1 MSSREKRLI
10 ALISLVVCATAI
22 FCLVLYYIPTLV
34 YIAFIIGVCCV
45 ACYYHSGE
53 SLYVRLGPHPRR
65 GLTIPPVLRRWLP
78 GIANGVPTA
87 GRVRSRTVNDDVRES
102 VVFTGQRR
110 FDSAICRKDATHSD
124 SFILSP
130 RDILMGSYIGKAK
143 SPASVVGRP
152 RAGASSGANT
162 IAREQ
167 LTLRERLA
175 RPNQAVITPNRR
187 LSFGGEPLGTMG
199 RFTITPQR
207 HYPLQQT
214 GTSSVGILPPTQWD
228 GFRKKNILTPR
239 NSPAVHS
246 PVTVKIA
253 RPDHNTTQ
261 SQLFDHLNSPGV
273 LGSPG
278 LGAPAD
284 PCSRETV
291 LSVLKE
297 SRKRVVEDDRSF
309 TAGQKSKRRRHDS
322 SGSAHLAFEPLLPN
336 GAPSQLVLN
345 SLKRGL
351 NAMVEESTM
360 KRSRTSSISSV
371 SCGLTPSGTLGSVR
385 NSIRSSLSSS
395 QGITQWKKAST
406 RSLSPLSSPGS
417 SRSQTPE
424 RASKKPREEDA
435 RSPSSV
441 SLARSDKT
449 LTDPAPTTGK
459 LSPAPEVPVA
469 SASSDSAGSGK
480 RKRKIPLVSS
490 RRGDQISLPPP
501 PELGYTITV
510 KDLDQEKK
518 AALSQINTVLK
529 EPEPEKPAPVVT
541 TSSKP
546 PMSDNPTP
554 TLLASHL
561 TVSMPARVAAPI
573 PVINLDPVPSNNI
586 NTAPTSTAF
595 PVTNTPAANPLLESL
610 KMMRNNPLTSAA
622 DNPTVTTPAPLV
634 PAEQK
639 SKTSLT
645 APQATLPS
653 LSQPAPPSLSQ
664 PAPPSLSQPAPPSL
678 SQPAPP
684 SLSQPAPPSLSQP
697 APPSLSQPALPSL
710 SQPAPPSLSQ
720 PALPSLSQPAPPSL
734 SQPAPPSLSQPA
746 PPSLSQPA
754 PPSLSQPAP
763 PSLSQPAPPSLSQ
776 PAPPSRSQP
785 APPSLSQPAPPS
797 LSQPAPPSL
806 SQPAPP
812 SLSQPAPPSLSQPAP
827 PSLSQPAPPSLSQPA
842 PPSLSQPA
850 PPSLSQPAPP
860 SRSQPASTMP
870 SAFTQA
876 LSQVTKAPSS
886 VPILGGASLFGMAN
900 PLTAPSS
907 SLGPTTTTT
916 TETTSSNNPLLAS
929 VFKPIFGATALAPEG
944 TPALPTFKPIFGS
957 ATATSAFGQPAST
970 SAPSNAS
977 TSAIVFSRLTN
988 SSTVAPAA
996 SLFTGLSNSTNPAT
1010 PPSVKSLFGNWSAL
1024 PATTAAT
1031 TTATGSTFQFGTAS
1045 TTASGPTLSSTA
1057 AATTSNS
1064 GFSFGAMTTTS
1075 ATTQPTPSAT
1085 TQGGFTFG
1093 QPVATQSST
1102 TASFGGFGMA
1112 TAATATAPT
1121 PANQSTFTFG
1131 KSSFEAPAASVF
1143 PGAIQ
1148 APAATAA
1155 ANPFTFGSP
1164 ATGAT
1169 PAPFAFGA
1177 AATTATST
1185 FGTTT
1190 KLAFGANST
1199 GFAFGNTTGTPAAP
1213 AFGSATQTVGILPAS
1228 APTFSF
1234 GGVSTQQAPAT
1245 PAQPATGG
1253 FNFGAA
1259 ISGTQFGTSNPTTQ
1273 TPGFNFG
1280 TSTPAFGQSTAA
1292 GPVPFGSPGTP
1303 VQGFSAMGSS
1313 SFGSPSAPSFSI
1325 GAGSKTSGAR
1335 QRLQARRQHPRKK

>member
-22 FCLVLYYIPTLV
+22 FCLVLYYIPTLL

-53 SLYVRLGPHPRR
+53 SLYVSLGPHPRR

-87 GRVRSRTVNDDVRES
+87 GRVRSRTVKDDVRES

-152 RAGASSGANT
+152 RAGASSVANT
-162 IAREQ
+162 NAREQ
-167 LTLRERLA
+167 FTLRERLA

-261 SQLFDHLNSPGV
+261 SQFDHLNSPGV

-284 PCSRETV
+284 PCSKETV

-336 GAPSQLVLN
+336 GAPSQLV

-424 RASKKPREEDA
+424 RASKKP
-435 RSPSSV
+435 SQCTVCPV
-441 SLARSDKT
+441 
-449 LTDPAPTTGK
+449 TGK

-529 EPEPEKPAPVVT
+529 EPEHDIDFWAISFVPEPEKPAPVVT

-546 PMSDNPTP
+546 PVSDNPTP

-573 PVINLDPVPSNNI
+573 PVINLDPVPSNTV
-586 NTAPTSTAF
+586 NTAPTSTSF

-610 KMMRNNPLTSAA
+610 KMMRNNPLTS
-622 DNPTVTTPAPLV
+622 
-634 PAEQK
+634 
-639 SKTSLT
+639 
-645 APQATLPS
+645 
-653 LSQPAPPSLSQ
+653 
-664 PAPPSLSQPAPPSL
+664 
-678 SQPAPP
+678 
-684 SLSQPAPPSLSQP
+684 
-697 APPSLSQPALPSL
+697 
-710 SQPAPPSLSQ
+710 
-720 PALPSLSQPAPPSL
+720 
-734 SQPAPPSLSQPA
+734 
-746 PPSLSQPA
+746 
-754 PPSLSQPAP
+754 
-763 PSLSQPAPPSLSQ
+763 
-776 PAPPSRSQP
+776 
-785 APPSLSQPAPPS
+785 
-797 LSQPAPPSL
+797 
-806 SQPAPP
+806 PAPP

-876 LSQVTKAPSS
+876 LSQVTKATSS

-907 SLGPTTTTT
+907 SLGPTTTAT

-929 VFKPIFGATALAPEG
+929 VFKPIFGATTLAPEG
-944 TPALPTFKPIFGS
+944 TPVLPTFKPIFGS

-970 SAPSNAS
+970 SAPSNAM
-977 TSAIVFSRLTN
+977 
-988 SSTVAPAA
+988 APAA
-996 SLFTGLSNSTNPAT
+996 SMFTGLSNSTNPAT

-1031 TTATGSTFQFGTAS
+1031 TTATGRSTFQFGTAS
-1045 TTASGPTLSSTA
+1045 TTAPGPTLSSTA

-1064 GFSFGAMTTTS
+1064 SFSFGAMTTTS
-1075 ATTQPTPSAT
+1075 AATQPTPSAT

-1112 TAATATAPT
+1112 TAAAATATAPA

>member
-10 ALISLVVCATAI
+10 ALISIVFCATAI
-22 FCLVLYYIPTLV
+22 FCLVLYYIPTLL
-34 YIAFIIGVCCV
+34 YIAFILGVCCV

-53 SLYVRLGPHPRR
+53 SLYVSLGPHPRR
-65 GLTIPPVLRRWLP
+65 GLRIPPVLRRWLP

-87 GRVRSRTVNDDVRES
+87 GRVRSRTVKDDVRES

-110 FDSAICRKDATHSD
+110 FESAICRKDAGHSD
-124 SFILSP
+124 SFLLSP
-130 RDILMGSYIGKAK
+130 RDILMGSYIGKAE
-143 SPASVVGRP
+143 SPPSVGRP
-152 RAGASSGANT
+152 RAGASSGANPN
-162 IAREQ
+162 AREQ

-175 RPNQAVITPNRR
+175 RPNQAVSTPNRR

-214 GTSSVGILPPTQWD
+214 GTSSVGILPPNQWD

-253 RPDHNTTQ
+253 RPDHNTTR

-278 LGAPAD
+278 LGAPVD

-309 TAGQKSKRRRHDS
+309 TAWQKSKRRRHDS

-360 KRSRTSSISSV
+360 KRSRTSSISSM

-395 QGITQWKKAST
+395 QGVSPWKKAST

-546 PMSDNPTP
+546 PVSDNPTP

-561 TVSMPARVAAPI
+561 TVSMPASVAAPI
-573 PVINLDPVPSNNI
+573 PVINLDPVPSSTV
-586 NTAPTSTAF
+586 NTAPAY

-622 DNPTVTTPAPLV
+622 ADNTTVTTHVPLV

-645 APQATLPS
+645 APQLTLPS
-653 LSQPAPPSLSQ
+653 QPAL
-664 PAPPSLSQPAPPSL
+664 
-678 SQPAPP
+678 
-684 SLSQPAPPSLSQP
+684 
-697 APPSLSQPALPSL
+697 PSLSQPALPSL
-710 SQPAPPSLSQ
+710 SQPALPSLSQ
-720 PALPSLSQPAPPSL
+720 PALPSLSQPALPSL
-734 SQPAPPSLSQPA
+734 SQPALPSL
-746 PPSLSQPA
+746 
-754 PPSLSQPAP
+754 
-763 PSLSQPAPPSLSQ
+763 
-776 PAPPSRSQP
+776 
-785 APPSLSQPAPPS
+785 
-797 LSQPAPPSL
+797 
-806 SQPAPP
+806 
-812 SLSQPAPPSLSQPAP
+812 
-827 PSLSQPAPPSLSQPA
+827 
-842 PPSLSQPA
+842 
-850 PPSLSQPAPP
+850 
-860 SRSQPASTMP
+860 SQPASTMP

-886 VPILGGASLFGMAN
+886 VPILGGASLFGMVN
-900 PLTAPSS
+900 PLTALSS
-907 SLGPTTTTT
+907 SPAPTTTTTAT
-916 TETTSSNNPLLAS
+916 TETTSSNNPLLS
-929 VFKPIFGATALAPEG
+929 SGFKPIFGATASAPEG

-977 TSAIVFSRLTN
+977 ASATVFSRLTN

-996 SLFTGLSNSTNPAT
+996 SLFTGLSNSTAPSTNPAT
-1010 PPSVKSLFGNWSAL
+1010 PPSVKCLFGNWSAL

-1045 TTASGPTLSSTA
+1045 TTAPGPTLSSTA

-1075 ATTQPTPSAT
+1075 ADTQLAPSAT
-1085 TQGGFTFG
+1085 AQGGFTFG
-1093 QPVATQSST
+1093 QPVATQNST
-1102 TASFGGFGMA
+1102 TASFCGFGMP
-1112 TAATATAPT
+1112 TAATATASA

-1131 KSSFEAPAASVF
+1131 KSSFEAPAASAF
-1143 PGAIQ
+1143 PSAIQ

-1155 ANPFTFGSP
+1155 ANPFTFGSS

-1177 AATTATST
+1177 AATTAAST

-1199 GFAFGNTTGTPAAP
+1199 GFAFGNTTGTTAAP

>member
-10 ALISLVVCATAI
+10 ALISIVFCATAI
-22 FCLVLYYIPTLV
+22 FCLVLYYIPTLL
-34 YIAFIIGVCCV
+34 YIAFILGVCCV

-53 SLYVRLGPHPRR
+53 SLYVSLGPHPRR
-65 GLTIPPVLRRWLP
+65 GLRIPPVLRRWLP

-87 GRVRSRTVNDDVRES
+87 GRVRSRTVKDDVRES

-110 FDSAICRKDATHSD
+110 FESAICRKDVGHSD
-124 SFILSP
+124 SFLLSP
-130 RDILMGSYIGKAK
+130 RDILMGSYIGKAE
-143 SPASVVGRP
+143 SPPSVGRP
-152 RAGASSGANT
+152 RAGASSGANPN
-162 IAREQ
+162 AREQ

-175 RPNQAVITPNRR
+175 RPNQAVSTPNRR

-214 GTSSVGILPPTQWD
+214 GTSSVGILPPNQWD

-239 NSPAVHS
+239 NSPSVHS

-253 RPDHNTTQ
+253 RPDHNTTR

-278 LGAPAD
+278 LGAPVD

-360 KRSRTSSISSV
+360 KRSRTSSISSM

-395 QGITQWKKAST
+395 QGVSQWKKAST

-529 EPEPEKPAPVVT
+529 EPEPEKPAPVVA

-546 PMSDNPTP
+546 PVSDNPTP

-561 TVSMPARVAAPI
+561 TVSMPASVAAPI
-573 PVINLDPVPSNNI
+573 PVINLDPVPSSTV
-586 NTAPTSTAF
+586 NTAPAY

-622 DNPTVTTPAPLV
+622 ADNTTVTTHVPLV

-645 APQATLPS
+645 APQLTLPS
-653 LSQPAPPSLSQ
+653 QPAL
-664 PAPPSLSQPAPPSL
+664 
-678 SQPAPP
+678 
-684 SLSQPAPPSLSQP
+684 
-697 APPSLSQPALPSL
+697 PSLSQPALPSL
-710 SQPAPPSLSQ
+710 SQPALPSLSQ
-720 PALPSLSQPAPPSL
+720 PALPSLSQPALPSL
-734 SQPAPPSLSQPA
+734 SQPALPSLSQPA
-746 PPSLSQPA
+746 LPSLSQPA
-754 PPSLSQPAP
+754 LPSLSQPAL
-763 PSLSQPAPPSLSQ
+763 PSLSQPALPSLSQ
-776 PAPPSRSQP
+776 PAL
-785 APPSLSQPAPPS
+785 PSLSQPALPS
-797 LSQPAPPSL
+797 LSQPALPSL
-806 SQPAPP
+806 
-812 SLSQPAPPSLSQPAP
+812 
-827 PSLSQPAPPSLSQPA
+827 
-842 PPSLSQPA
+842 
-850 PPSLSQPAPP
+850 
-860 SRSQPASTMP
+860 SQPASTMP

-886 VPILGGASLFGMAN
+886 VPILGGASLFGMVN

-907 SLGPTTTTT
+907 SPAPTTTTTAT
-916 TETTSSNNPLLAS
+916 TETTSSNNPLLS
-929 VFKPIFGATALAPEG
+929 SGFKPIFGATASTPEG

-977 TSAIVFSRLTN
+977 ASATVFSRLTN

-996 SLFTGLSNSTNPAT
+996 SLFTGLSNSTAPSTNPAA

-1045 TTASGPTLSSTA
+1045 TTAPGPTLSSTA

-1075 ATTQPTPSAT
+1075 ADTQLAPSAT
-1085 TQGGFTFG
+1085 AQGGFTFG
-1093 QPVATQSST
+1093 QPVATQNST
-1102 TASFGGFGMA
+1102 TASFCGFGMP
-1112 TAATATAPT
+1112 TAATATAT
-1121 PANQSTFTFG
+1121 ASAPANQSTFTFG
-1131 KSSFEAPAASVF
+1131 KSSFEAPAASAF
-1143 PGAIQ
+1143 PSAIQ

-1155 ANPFTFGSP
+1155 ANPFTFGSS

-1177 AATTATST
+1177 AATTAAST

-1199 GFAFGNTTGTPAAP
+1199 GFAFGNTTGTTAAP

-1259 ISGTQFGTSNPTTQ
+1259 VSGTQFGTSNPTTQ

>member
-10 ALISLVVCATAI
+10 ALISLVFCATAI
-22 FCLVLYYIPTLV
+22 FYLVLYYIPTLL
-34 YIAFIIGVCCV
+34 YIAFILGVCCV

-87 GRVRSRTVNDDVRES
+87 GRVRSRTAKDDVRES
-102 VVFTGQRR
+102 VVFTDQRR
-110 FDSAICRKDATHSD
+110 FESSICRKDAGHSD
-124 SFILSP
+124 SFLLSP
-130 RDILMGSYIGKAK
+130 RDILMGSYIGKAE
-143 SPASVVGRP
+143 SPPSVVGRP
-152 RAGASSGANT
+152 RAGASSGANPNT
-162 IAREQ
+162 REQ

-253 RPDHNTTQ
+253 RPDHNTTR

-351 NAMVEESTM
+351 TAMVEESTM

-395 QGITQWKKAST
+395 QGVTQWKKAST

-441 SLARSDKT
+441 SLVRSDKT

-459 LSPAPEVPVA
+459 LAPAPEVPVA
-469 SASSDSAGSGK
+469 SASSGSAGSGK

-546 PMSDNPTP
+546 PVSDNPTP
-554 TLLASHL
+554 TLQASHL
-561 TVSMPARVAAPI
+561 TVSMPATVAAPI
-573 PVINLDPVPSNNI
+573 PVINLDPVPSSTV
-586 NTAPTSTAF
+586 NTAPTSTAS
-595 PVTNTPAANPLLESL
+595 PVTNPLLESL

-622 DNPTVTTPAPLV
+622 ADNTTAVTSPAPLV

-639 SKTSLT
+639 SKTCLT
-645 APQATLPS
+645 APQPAIPS
-653 LSQPAPPSLSQ
+653 LSQPAIPSLSQ
-664 PAPPSLSQPAPPSL
+664 PAIPSLSQPAI
-678 SQPAPP
+678 QPA
-684 SLSQPAPPSLSQP
+684 L
-697 APPSLSQPALPSL
+697 PSLSQPALPSL
-710 SQPAPPSLSQ
+710 SQPA
-720 PALPSLSQPAPPSL
+720 LPSL
-734 SQPAPPSLSQPA
+734 
-746 PPSLSQPA
+746 
-754 PPSLSQPAP
+754 
-763 PSLSQPAPPSLSQ
+763 
-776 PAPPSRSQP
+776 
-785 APPSLSQPAPPS
+785 
-797 LSQPAPPSL
+797 
-806 SQPAPP
+806 
-812 SLSQPAPPSLSQPAP
+812 
-827 PSLSQPAPPSLSQPA
+827 
-842 PPSLSQPA
+842 
-850 PPSLSQPAPP
+850 
-860 SRSQPASTMP
+860 SQPASTMP

-907 SLGPTTTTT
+907 SPAPTTTTTAT

-929 VFKPIFGATALAPEG
+929 VFKPIFGAPASEG

-977 TSAIVFSRLTN
+977 ASATVFSRLTN

-996 SLFTGLSNSTNPAT
+996 SLFTGLSNSTSTNPAA

-1031 TTATGSTFQFGTAS
+1031 TTAPATGSTFQFGTAS
-1045 TTASGPTLSSTA
+1045 TTAPGPTLSSTT

-1075 ATTQPTPSAT
+1075 GATQPAPSAT
-1085 TQGGFTFG
+1085 AQGGFTFG
-1093 QPVATQSST
+1093 QPVATQNST

-1112 TAATATAPT
+1112 TAASATATASA

-1131 KSSFEAPAASVF
+1131 KSSFEAPAASAF
-1143 PGAIQ
+1143 PSAIQ

-1164 ATGAT
+1164 ATGA
-1169 PAPFAFGA
+1169 APFAFGA
-1177 AATTATST
+1177 AATTAAST

-1280 TSTPAFGQSTAA
+1280 MATPAFGQSTAA